1 MALIT
6 APNMQQWTDYLA
18 AVYDLELA
26 QTGSS
31 SGSVVAGTA
40 RNEANKLLTF
50 TVGLADI
57 DQETDLNLA
66 ANAFATGVNVESFFQ
81 QFQNV
86 VAQLDQHCLLRGNK
100 VVGSGI
106 IDVPSFLTYYNGGS
120 GGALFS
126 AMLTPSFA
134 AIYLLTRAR
143 NLPAA
148 GVLQPAINPTNGA
161 ASGMGTFNVAGAVYV
176 AGAAVNALYSA
187 CLLDLVITA
196 NWGGGAGAAV
206 VTATG
211 VDHTGAAMTWTFTV
225 PQNVA
230 AALSGQTI
238 TPAINAQVRQ
248 TVAMAPNANGVV
260 PGSWITLNNGLAD
273 QERVLVEVVAGAN
286 VTFVAQKA
294 HLAGATVSGNY
305 TIAGVP
311 GTGGRRAVSISA
323 IALTT
328 PNSHTSG
335 QCRVEGVQDRVA
347 I

>member
-81 QFQNV
+81 Q
-86 VAQLDQHCLLRGNK
+86 
-100 VVGSGI
+100 
-106 IDVPSFLTYYNGGS
+106 
-120 GGALFS
+120 
-126 AMLTPSFA
+126 
-134 AIYLLTRAR
+134 
-143 NLPAA
+143 
-148 GVLQPAINPTNGA
+148 LQ
-161 ASGMGTFNVAGAVYV
+161 NVAGAVYV

>member
-1 MALIT
+1 MALISAASLQT
-6 APNMQQWTDYLA
+6 WTDYLA
-18 AVYDLELA
+18 AVYDQALLQLGTA
-26 QTGSS
+26 

-40 RNEANKLLTF
+40 RNEATKLLTF
-50 TVGLADI
+50 SVGLADI
-57 DQETDLNLA
+57 DQETDLNSA
-66 ANAFATGVNVESFFQ
+66 ANAFATGVNVEGLFS

-86 VAQLDQHCLLRGNK
+86 VAQLEQHALLRGNK

-106 IDVPSFLTYYNGGS
+106 TDLPTFLSYYNGGS
-120 GGALFS
+120 GGARFS

-134 AIYLLTRAR
+134 TVYLLTRAR
-143 NLPAA
+143 ALPAV

-161 ASGMGTFNVAGAVYV
+161 ANGMGTFNVAGAVYV
-176 AGAAVNALYSA
+176 AGAAINPLYDA
-187 CLLDLVITA
+187 CLLALVITA

-238 TPAINAQVRQ
+238 TPAITAQARQ
-248 TVAMAPNANGVV
+248 TVAMSPNATGVV

-273 QERVLVEVVAGAN
+273 QERVLVEAVAGAN
-286 VTFVAQKA
+286 VTFVALKA
-294 HLAGATVSGNY
+294 HNAGATVTGSF
-305 TIAGVP
+305 TITGVP
-311 GTGGRRAVSISA
+311 GTGGRRAASISA

-328 PNSHTSG
+328 PNGHTSG
-335 QCRVEGVQDRVA
+335 QCRVEGVQDRVG